1 MYKFACKS
9 WWIHNSLI
17 ESVRTPFQIVA
28 AYFNSLTYCHLIK
41 MWYIIK
47 HAGKYAI
54 HVYNVFALC
63 WKTFTVVVSRV
74 GFPACDILLSTS
86 LKQCRKEAILHE
98 NTHSVESKR
107 LFLSHCVDSKQRM
120 TQHTVLVLKKTCV
133 GHKLITD
140 VVWNWCFLASRPQP
154 SDIFGF
160 PSATDRLNAWHIHSN
175 STILPWSWWKQWSS
189 CSLSGKWKE
198 PYADAVISD
207 VVKGH
212 SCGRTRPAQTTCWI
226 FPLTE
231 DIRNLTGLLQAKL
244 RK

>member
-17 ESVRTPFQIVA
+17 ESVRTPFQIVP

-86 LKQCRKEAILHE
+86 LKQCRKEAILQE

-107 LFLSHCVDSKQRM
+107 LFLSHCADSK
-120 TQHTVLVLKKTCV
+120 
-133 GHKLITD
+133 
-140 VVWNWCFLASRPQP
+140 
-154 SDIFGF
+154 
-160 PSATDRLNAWHIHSN
+160 
-175 STILPWSWWKQWSS
+175 
-189 CSLSGKWKE
+189 
-198 PYADAVISD
+198 
-207 VVKGH
+207 
-212 SCGRTRPAQTTCWI
+212 
-226 FPLTE
+226 
-231 DIRNLTGLLQAKL
+231 
-244 RK
+244 